1 VEAFSEVVLLLHEVG
16 EALVRDVEEVDEGL
30 DVAGL
35 EQVTA
40 DTLTTVVLVLLG
52 GCHAGSDVFA
62 LFVAVSPG
70 DGLVLLGH
78 LVE

>member
-1 VEAFSEVVLLLHEVG
+1 M
-16 EALVRDVEEVDEGL
+16 RYVEEVDEGL
-30 DVAGL
+30 DVAGF
-35 EQVTA
+35 EQVSA
-40 DTLTTVVLVLLG
+40 DAFATIVLVLLS

-70 DGLVLLGH
+70 DGIVLLGH